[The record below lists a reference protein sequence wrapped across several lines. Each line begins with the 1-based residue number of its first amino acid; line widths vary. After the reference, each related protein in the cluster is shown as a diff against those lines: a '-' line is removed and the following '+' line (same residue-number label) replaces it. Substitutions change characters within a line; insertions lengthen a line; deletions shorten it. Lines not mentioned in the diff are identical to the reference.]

1 MKPSTGVWMAGLV
14 LALVAVLPATAKQ
27 TEQWTADYP
36 LPAGGR
42 VSVANV
48 QGSIWVEGGARAGG
62 ELKVKK
68 PAEGA
73 GARLSDVEIIVEPHA
88 DSLAVE
94 THYGGTADELVI
106 VDYCLRVPRQVRL
119 EGLHTVNGDITV
131 HNVEGFVE
139 AQTLNGNVKQ
149 TGVAGSILAHTVNG
163 SVDVALRA
171 LPEAPGGLQLET
183 INGDLR
189 LRLLLPAAA
198 NAELEL
204 STVAGRIESDLLAP
218 TGALAG
224 DTSSTRAR
232 LGRGGV
238 TICLRTIRGNIE
250 VAEND
255 GLL

>member
-1 MKPSTGVWMAGLV
+1 MPTITFANEHRSIDVLPGTNLRKAALKAGVQLYSPLARVFHVNLELGPVALHSTSDVVEV
-14 LALVAVLPATAKQ
+14 LEAKGIPARNEAEEALVA
-27 TEQWTADYP
+27 
-36 LPAGGR
+36 GR
-42 VSVANV
+42 FVKRKVAPN
-48 QGSIWVEGGARAGG
+48 
-62 ELKVKK
+62 L
-68 PAEGA
+68 
-73 GARLSDVEIIVEPHA
+73 RLASQI
-88 DSLAVE
+88 
-94 THYGGTADELVI
+94 
-106 VDYCLRVPRQVRL
+106 
-119 EGLHTVNGDITV
+119 TVNGDITV

-189 LRLLLPAAA
+189 LLLPAAA

-218 TGALAG
+218 TRALAG

-238 TICLRTIRGNIE
+238 TIRLRTIRGNIE

>member
-48 QGSIWVEGGARAGG
+48 QGSIWVEGWDRAEG
-62 ELKVKK
+62 ELTVKK
-68 PAEGA
+68 SAEVA

-94 THYGGTADELVI
+94 THYGGTADEPVL

-189 LRLLLPAAA
+189 LLLPAAA

-218 TGALAG
+218 TRALAG

-238 TICLRTIRGNIE
+238 TIRLRTIRGNIE